1 MSEEASAML
10 GLFFR
15 RAHRHRP
22 GGWGR
27 GRGFGGFPFEGFGA
41 GWAEGLGPFGGRGG
55 PGPRVERG
63 DVKLLVLSVLRDGPK
78 HGYEVMRAIEQRTGS
93 AYTPSPGVIYPTLQL
108 LEDLGHVRSR
118 EGGDRKVYELTDA
131 GRAHLDEQG
140 AAEQGAW
147 AQFERH
153 GWQGGLPTF
162 GTDEQRQVRDEM
174 IELGRALFAGG
185 RIFRADPARL
195 ARVRD
200 ALRTARQQIDA
211 AFTEYV

>member
-1 MSEEASAML
+1 ML

-27 GRGFGGFPFEGFGA
+27 GRGFGGFPFEAFGGGPE
-41 GWAEGLGPFGGRGG
+41 GWGPFGGRGG

-78 HGYEVMRAIEQRTGS
+78 HGYEVMRAIEQRTSS

-108 LEDLGHVRSR
+108 LEDLGHIRSR
-118 EGGDRKVYELTDA
+118 ESADRKVYELTDA
-131 GRAHLDEQG
+131 GRAYLDEQSSS
-140 AAEQGAW
+140 ERDAW

-153 GWQGGLPTF
+153 RWQGGFPDL
-162 GTDEQRQVRDEM
+162 GTEEQRQVRDEM
-174 IELGRALFAGG
+174 IDLARALFAGG
-185 RIFRADPARL
+185 RVLRADAARL
-195 ARVRD
+195 GRVRD

-211 AFTEYV
+211 AFAEYV